1 MIRVWVESFFRL
13 VSVQFKEYWREPGV
27 LFWTLGFPVAVAWIL
42 GLSFSSKPDITYR
55 IAVIGDVPVARV
67 LLEQQTAEVTL
78 PGSNSVEM
86 LSFVAMSREEAMK
99 KISRGEVLVML
110 EYTAEEIIFHFDP
123 AGPEAKAAY
132 LWLKQLLFPESGAS
146 SSHVKPISRKGAR
159 YIDFL
164 VPGLLALGIMNS
176 TLWGIG
182 WTLIEFRMK
191 KFLRRMIATPLNRF
205 VFMASLWTTRVVLG
219 LIEAAILLV
228 FVKFFFDLE
237 IVGGLGLFLISFF
250 AGHIAFTGIAIL
262 IASRTSNSRVGN
274 GIINAVTIPMFLLS
288 GVFFSY
294 ENLPDWMVGFI
305 QYLPATILADTM
317 RGIFHGTLDF
327 AGVLVP
333 SLWLCLVGTVFYII
347 GIRIYKWY

>member
-1 MIRVWVESFFRL
+1 MIKIWLRSFGHL

-27 LFWTLGFPVAVAWIL
+27 LFWTLGFPVAVAWLL
-42 GLSFSSKPDITYR
+42 GLSFTAKPEIAYR
-55 IAVIGDVPVARV
+55 IAVVGESLQASR
-67 LLEQQTAEVTL
+67 LLEQKEVEITL
-78 PGSNSVEM
+78 PGSKGIEK
-86 LSFVAMSREEAMK
+86 LSFIKMSLEEAMTEISQG
-99 KISRGEVLVML
+99 KILVIVEPSDTEMIYHL
-110 EYTAEEIIFHFDP
+110 DP
-123 AGPEAKAAY
+123 QGVEAKTAY
-132 LWLKQLLFPESGAS
+132 LWLKQLDTAQER
-146 SSHVKPISRKGAR
+146 HRVEPISRKGAR

-205 VFMASLWTTRVVLG
+205 VFMASLWSTRAILG
-219 LIEAAILLV
+219 LIEAAILLI
-228 FVKFFFDLE
+228 FVRIFFDLQ
-237 IVGGLGLFLISFF
+237 IAGGLGLFLMSFF
-250 AGHIAFTGIAIL
+250 AGHIAFTGIAIF

-294 ENLPDWMVGFI
+294 QNFPDWMITFV

-317 RGIFHGTLDF
+317 RGIFQGTIGF
-327 AGVLVP
+327 AGAFFP
-333 SLWLCLVGTVFYII
+333 SVWLFLLGLVFYTI
-347 GIRIYKWY
+347 GIRIYRWY